1 MYIQHIF
8 LLVISFRQALQ
19 QGLPNFF
26 FTPKNPHFVRFGLLL
41 EEHPLW
47 LSHLKVRTVT
57 YDEDRRPHSWY

>member
-26 FTPKNPHFVRFGLLL
+26 FTPKKSTFCSIWSPSR
-41 EEHPLW
+41 
-47 LSHLKVRTVT
+47 RTPALAFSSEG
-57 YDEDRRPHSWY
+57 EDCNL